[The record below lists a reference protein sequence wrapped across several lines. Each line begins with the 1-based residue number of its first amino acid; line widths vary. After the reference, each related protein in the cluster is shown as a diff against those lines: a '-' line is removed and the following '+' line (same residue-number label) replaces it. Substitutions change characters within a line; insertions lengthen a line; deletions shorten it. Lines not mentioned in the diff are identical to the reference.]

1 LLSNEGEKQMK
12 HIVYGATKEEKDA
25 AFVWLQ
31 SVADDTEGANSA
43 HATILKKILDY
54 YIEHSG
60 DLV

>member
-1 LLSNEGEKQMK
+1 MK

-43 HATILKKILDY
+43 HATILKMILDY